1 MYKRQDTHKFES
13 RYTDTM
19 IGPLPETASL
29 YHERSPG
36 FHAEKI
42 RRPIAVFQGD
52 IDRVVPRQQSDDVV
66 AALRRT
72 GTPHVYH
79 LYEGEGHGWRKQ
91 ETIDHFYRSVES
103 FLEQHVLMQ

>member
-1 MYKRQDTHKFES
+1 MPDLERRSQGLGQNPALVVVDVINGF
-13 RYTDTM
+13 TDPAC
-19 IGPLPETASL
+19 PLGSE
-29 YHERSPG
+29 
-36 FHAEKI
+36 
-42 RRPIAVFQGD
+42 
-52 IDRVVPRQQSDDVV
+52 SDDVV

-91 ETIDHFYRSVES
+91 ETIDHFYRAVES